1 MRFDLLLQHSLL
13 FGLVDLRKGLGNGG
27 SVGSEDPAL
36 RPLGKLLELQLGLS
50 FSGGEGREDLLR
62 HRLEN
67 EEDEEDDQHE
77 DRSVLGGDLDE
88 VPPVL
93 LLHEGF
99 GLFEFGVVE
108 GEIGNLQK
116 VAPGLVVA
124 HGGGHQLADFRE
136 LLGAPG
142 SLVPDLL
149 FPHGLFHHA
158 VVDDDGDGE
167 TFDRPVGELALQ
179 ESLVDLVVLGLTLH
193 LTERLIPRGGDGNTR
208 SGDVGSGARSSSSHG
223 VSALL
228 ALRFLAPLD
237 LDVGVVDLFHLLL
250 FRKIQLRPHV
260 GADLTD
266 SHDRFEQGVD
276 LPGDLPSHL
285 LLNVDLLGAENGDLV
300 AALRRGQESAV
311 DVDHRDVLRG
321 EAFDGGG
328 CQVDNGSD
336 RRGRDR
342 GPRVEAEDDG
352 GLRGFLLFQED
363 RFLGKDDVDPGRLHL
378 LDRRDGSGEFP
389 FQGSQVVHL
398 LHELGHPQLALVE
411 DFEADAAPF
420 RDSLGGQ
427 GEAELVDLFVGDQD
441 GRSPQGVLD
450 LHLLQLRDDL
460 PRVVFGEV
468 GEEDGLFRGVGPEN
482 QCRQASQDG
491 EDHHGDEDL
500 LGVGELLQNLSKL
513 GEGVHGL
520 PHTRTRISSL

>member
-1 MRFDLLLQHSLL
+1 M
-13 FGLVDLRKGLGNGG
+13 
-27 SVGSEDPAL
+27 
-36 RPLGKLLELQLGLS
+36 
-50 FSGGEGREDLLR
+50 
-62 HRLEN
+62 
-67 EEDEEDDQHE
+67 
-77 DRSVLGGDLDE
+77 
-88 VPPVL
+88 
-93 LLHEGF
+93 
-99 GLFEFGVVE
+99 
-108 GEIGNLQK
+108 
-116 VAPGLVVA
+116 
-124 HGGGHQLADFRE
+124 
-136 LLGAPG
+136 
-142 SLVPDLL
+142 
-149 FPHGLFHHA
+149 
-158 VVDDDGDGE
+158 
-167 TFDRPVGELALQ
+167 
-179 ESLVDLVVLGLTLH
+179 
-193 LTERLIPRGGDGNTR
+193 
-208 SGDVGSGARSSSSHG
+208 
-223 VSALL
+223 
-228 ALRFLAPLD
+228 
-237 LDVGVVDLFHLLL
+237 
-250 FRKIQLRPHV
+250 
-260 GADLTD
+260 
-266 SHDRFEQGVD
+266 
-276 LPGDLPSHL
+276 
-285 LLNVDLLGAENGDLV
+285 
-300 AALRRGQESAV
+300 
-311 DVDHRDVLRG
+311 
-321 EAFDGGG
+321 
-328 CQVDNGSD
+328 DNGSD

-468 GEEDGLFRGVGPEN
+468 GEEDGLFRGIGPEN